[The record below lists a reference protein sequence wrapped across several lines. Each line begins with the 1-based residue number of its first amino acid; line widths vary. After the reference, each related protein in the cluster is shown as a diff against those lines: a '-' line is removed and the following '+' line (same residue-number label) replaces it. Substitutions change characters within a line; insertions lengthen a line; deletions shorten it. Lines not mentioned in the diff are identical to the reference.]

1 MATQASDEF
10 RYLSG
15 VGPKRLNGSL
25 DCPVKG
31 TSLYKTLGMEG
42 AGMRALCLYFVWDE
56 GRCPQVY
63 EGDAGGSRGTSVPCC
78 IPEVSGTHLGAL
90 GGPPRA
96 VKVFQSLCLLSAPVV
111 MVLEMGPP
119 VSLPPS
125 WWFLCLRDWQ
135 ERSVNVKSY
144 PGHLRQGGSSCP
156 LSPLPFTAVLDFPS
170 GGD

>member
-1 MATQASDEF
+1 MAAQASDES

-31 TSLYKTLGMEG
+31 TSLYKTSGMEG

-78 IPEVSGTHLGAL
+78 IPEASGTHPGAL
-90 GGPPRA
+90 GGLPRA
-96 VKVFQSLCLLSAPVV
+96 VEVFQSLCLLCLLEVV
-111 MVLEMGPP
+111 QGKYAFINQ
-119 VSLPPS
+119 
-125 WWFLCLRDWQ
+125 FLLIPIFSPQGCYSPTDTFL
-135 ERSVNVKSY
+135 RSVS
-144 PGHLRQGGSSCP
+144 QASSKHEEAHNM
-156 LSPLPFTAVLDFPS
+156 L
-170 GGD
+170 